1 MARFGSSGGI
11 TNQQLTATVDSQ
23 GNQIINSD
31 TSFGASPLGYAPLV
45 QALFGL
51 PNATFELTPPDTGL
65 PIDASNPLP
74 YWRIDNVSDVMA
86 GSAVYD
92 STTNAWAVQLNPGT
106 APSGDYITLTTRSY
120 LINDDNLN
128 LRQQALAVV
137 SKGGTYSGTT
147 QWNMEL
153 TAAYYS
159 ESDTLLHS
167 GTVATIYDNATWTS
181 MAGTTTTGGTAIS
194 ALARYV
200 DLQFKLAATS
210 NISSSTSVTVK
221 SLLLATSVGATA
233 SRQFLVTDTYTAS
246 DTWVA
251 PTGVET
257 LVAVVAQAGGGG
269 GGGGTSITNSS
280 LPIQGATGGGGGA
293 LVIARDIQV
302 TSGGSYVVTVG
313 AGGAGGLGARDE
325 IDNDRSATAGSAGGA
340 TSLGSLVSASG
351 GVGGLAAQS
360 GGTTSQSGGAGGTA
374 SYGGFSASMF
384 VYLGNG
390 GAGGSSPAPT
400 GNLAGSA
407 GSNSGAYTTG
417 GTPYPFVSLTLS
429 AGTNGAAGTSLL
441 ANIGSA
447 GTGGA
452 ADYVGGGGGA
462 AAAQDSSGAVG
473 AGGNGGAGGGGGAG
487 ATHQSGV
494 TGTRYGTAGNGGSAG
509 ANTGGGGGAGGS
521 IATAGGPQLGGG
533 ARLAGDGGAGA
544 SGFIV
549 IAYVG

>member
-11 TNQQLTATVDSQ
+11 TNQQLTATVDGQ

-51 PNATFELTPPDTGL
+51 PNATFELTPPDTTL
-65 PIDASNPLP
+65 PIDGSNLLP
-74 YWRIDNVSDVMA
+74 YWRVENVSSEMA

-92 STTNAWAVQLNPGT
+92 STTNTWGVKLNPGT

-128 LRQQALAVV
+128 LRQQALSVI
-137 SKGGTYSGTT
+137 SKGGTYAGTT

-159 ESDTLLHS
+159 ESNALLHS

-194 ALARYV
+194 PLARYV
-200 DLQFKLAATS
+200 DLQFKLTATQNVTS
-210 NISSSTSVTVK
+210 ATSVTVK

-233 SRQFLVTDTYTAS
+233 SSQFLITDTYTVD

-257 LVAVVAQAGGGG
+257 LVAVVAQGGGGG
-269 GGGGTSITNSS
+269 GGGGTSITNSA

-293 LVIARDIQV
+293 LVIARDIAV
-302 TSGGSYVVTVG
+302 TAGSSYAVGVG

-325 IDNDRSATAGSAGGA
+325 VDTDRSATAGSAGGA
-340 TSLGSLVSASG
+340 TTFGSLVSAAG
-351 GVGGLAAQS
+351 GSGGLAAQS
-360 GGTTSQSGGAGGTA
+360 GGTASQSGGAGGTA
-374 SYGGFSASMF
+374 SYGGFGASMF

-390 GAGGSSPAPT
+390 GAGGNSPGAT
-400 GNLAGSA
+400 ANLAGSA
-407 GSNSGAYTTG
+407 GANSGAYTTG
-417 GTPYPFVSLTLS
+417 GTPYPYVGLTLS
-429 AGTNGAAGTSLL
+429 AGANGAAGSSTFS
-441 ANIGSA
+441 NIGSA
-447 GTGGA
+447 GTGGEA
-452 ADYVGGGGGA
+452 NYVGGGGGA
-462 AAAQDSSGAVG
+462 AATQESSGAVG
-473 AGGNGGAGGGGGAG
+473 AGGNGGSGGGGGAG
-487 ATHQSGV
+487 ATHQ
-494 TGTRYGTAGNGGSAG
+494 TGATGSRYGTAGNGGSAG
-509 ANTGGGGGAGGS
+509 ANTGAGGGAGGS
-521 IATAGGPQLGGG
+521 IASAASPQLGGG
-533 ARLAGDGGAGA
+533 ARLAGDGGNGA
-544 SGFIV
+544 NGFIV
-549 IAYVG
+549 IAYIG